1 MSSLQT
7 REQLVDRLR
16 SGCEQCISNL
26 KELILVQFEMDPP
39 DREIRQDDEE
49 IVYRLRKVLLHIKAI
64 TSWQLDTEIMHVL
77 APEFRTADEQI
88 DMIRKKLP
96 KEQLIDYLGDDGKS
110 VVGGRDQLS
119 KLEKENLSSYIHP
132 TPQRLILGKESGGL
146 GRPEEV
152 RYFVTLFTLLVSL
165 VFRYGITLGFLSQTL
180 GVRKEG
186 AIASVL
192 MMSTKELDSIPI
204 ADCLR
209 FVAKAEPGTRFQ
221 PQKYCTD

>member
-7 REQLVDRLR
+7 REQVVDRLR

-39 DREIRQDDEE
+39 DRAIRQDDEE
-49 IVYRLRKVLLHIKAI
+49 IVYRLRKVLVHVKAI
-64 TSWQLDTEIMHVL
+64 TSWQLDTEVMHAL
-77 APEFRTADEQI
+77 APELRTADEQI
-88 DMIRKKLP
+88 DMVWKKLP
-96 KEQLIDYLGDDGKS
+96 KEQLIDYLADDGKS
-110 VVGGRDQLS
+110 VVGGRDHLFKS
-119 KLEKENLSSYIHP
+119 AKENLSSYIHP
-132 TPQRLILGKESGGL
+132 TPQRLILGKELGGL

-152 RYFVTLFTLLVSL
+152 RYFVNMFTLLVSL
-165 VFRYGITLGFLSQTL
+165 VFRYAVTLGFLSQTL
-180 GVRKEG
+180 GGRKEG

-209 FVAKAEPGTRFQ
+209 FVAKAEPGTR
-221 PQKYCTD
+221 